1 MVLREQKR
9 YFEILKKYEKKFN
22 SNELKDYKMLVKRD
36 KDDEE
41 LDKLSMQKLIDL
53 HEKYHIN
60 REKKNLDFLFKKPSE
75 EAENNS
81 NQ

>member
-1 MVLREQKR
+1 MSLRVQKR
-9 YFEILKKYEKKFN
+9 YFEILKKYERKFN
-22 SNELKDYKMLVKRD
+22 PKELEDYKMLVKRD